1 MEQEKKYRI
10 TELTWEY
17 HKNAER
23 QAFVSQLLSGTI
35 DEKLYAT
42 YLYNQLKC
50 YSKLEQYALESS
62 LFLDTR
68 NLPRAEHI
76 FYDYRA
82 LWGDIGNPP
91 VETESTKAYVEHLDT
106 IRGENEKLYA
116 HIYVRHLGDLSGG
129 QMIKRKT
136 PGPNRYYIFR
146 HNEAKEY
153 KRVAM
158 NARREQEALNQYNR
172 NPRRVFDLSRKGE
185 DWRHSVS
192 RTYIEPDDQDII
204 TQPDASTQA
213 EASAPSS
220 IV

>member
-10 TELTWEY
+10 KELTWEY

-23 QAFVSQLLSGTI
+23 QQFVKLLLSGTI

-50 YSKLEQYALESS
+50 YSKLEQYCLESS
-62 LFLDTR
+62 LFLDTL

-82 LWGDIGNPP
+82 LWGDIGTPP
-91 VETESTKAYVEHLDT
+91 IETESTKAYVKHLDT

-116 HIYVRHLGDLSGG
+116 HVYVRHLGDLSGG

-136 PGPNRYYIFR
+136 PGPNRYYIFK
-146 HNEAKEY
+146 HGEAKEY
-153 KRVAM
+153 KRIVKERVESYLNLYEVNVLPEAIFCFESATKLFKEMYDLGKTNQVA
-158 NARREQEALNQYNR
+158 
-172 NPRRVFDLSRKGE
+172 K
-185 DWRHSVS
+185 
-192 RTYIEPDDQDII
+192 
-204 TQPDASTQA
+204 
-213 EASAPSS
+213 
-220 IV
+220 

>member
-10 TELTWEY
+10 KELTWEY

-23 QAFVSQLLSGTI
+23 QQFVKLLLSGSI

-50 YSKLEQYALESS
+50 YSKLEQYCLESS
-62 LFLDTR
+62 LFLDTL

-82 LWGDIGNPP
+82 LWGDIGTPP
-91 VETESTKAYVEHLDT
+91 IETESTKAYVKHLDT

-116 HIYVRHLGDLSGG
+116 HVYVRHLGDSSGG

-136 PGPNRYYIFR
+136 PGPNRYYIFK
-146 HNEAKEY
+146 HGEAKEY
-153 KRVAM
+153 KRIVKERVESYLNLYEVNVLPEAIFCFESATKLFKEMYDLGKTNQVA
-158 NARREQEALNQYNR
+158 
-172 NPRRVFDLSRKGE
+172 K
-185 DWRHSVS
+185 
-192 RTYIEPDDQDII
+192 
-204 TQPDASTQA
+204 
-213 EASAPSS
+213 
-220 IV
+220 

>member
-91 VETESTKAYVEHLDT
+91 VETESTKAYVKHLDT

-129 QMIKRKT
+129 QMIKKKT
-136 PGPNRYYIFR
+136 PGPNRYYIFK

-153 KRVAM
+153 KRIVKERIESYLNVYEINVLPEAIFCFESATKLFKEMYDLGKTNQVA
-158 NARREQEALNQYNR
+158 E
-172 NPRRVFDLSRKGE
+172 
-185 DWRHSVS
+185 
-192 RTYIEPDDQDII
+192 
-204 TQPDASTQA
+204 
-213 EASAPSS
+213 
-220 IV
+220 

>member
-153 KRVAM
+153 KRIVKERIESYL
-158 NARREQEALNQYNR
+158 NVYEINVLPEAIFCFESATKLFKEMY
-172 NPRRVFDLSRKGE
+172 DLGK
-185 DWRHSVS
+185 
-192 RTYIEPDDQDII
+192 TN
-204 TQPDASTQA
+204 
-213 EASAPSS
+213 
-220 IV
+220 

>member
-23 QAFVSQLLSGTI
+23 QAFVKQLLSGTI

-91 VETESTKAYVEHLDT
+91 VETESTKAYVKHLDT

-129 QMIKRKT
+129 QMIKKKT
-136 PGPNRYYIFR
+136 PGPNRYYIFK

-153 KRVAM
+153 KRIVKERIESYLNVYEINVLPEAIFCFESATKLFKEMYDLGKTNQVA
-158 NARREQEALNQYNR
+158 
-172 NPRRVFDLSRKGE
+172 K
-185 DWRHSVS
+185 
-192 RTYIEPDDQDII
+192 
-204 TQPDASTQA
+204 
-213 EASAPSS
+213 
-220 IV
+220 

>member
-42 YLYNQLKC
+42 FLYNQLKC

-91 VETESTKAYVEHLDT
+91 VETESTKAYVKHLDT

-136 PGPNRYYIFR
+136 PGPNRYYIFK

-153 KRVAM
+153 KRIVKERIESYLNVYEINVLPEAIFCFESATKLFKEMYDLGKTNQVA
-158 NARREQEALNQYNR
+158 E
-172 NPRRVFDLSRKGE
+172 
-185 DWRHSVS
+185 
-192 RTYIEPDDQDII
+192 
-204 TQPDASTQA
+204 
-213 EASAPSS
+213 
-220 IV
+220 